1 MSLVT
6 VSLSHYNISGKGPRI
21 SERHI
26 NILKNEAEK
35 LSLFKFTKHKSFK
48 YWNAKDKYVFLMSN
62 KDPMLILNTAIFI
75 QKCLFPTW
83 NDIAFTVFIIVAI

>member
-48 YWNAKDKYVFLMSN
+48 YWNAKDKYVFTGQ
-62 KDPMLILNTAIFI
+62 ILFI
-75 QKCLFPTW
+75 TTENIWL
-83 NDIAFTVFIIVAI
+83 VE